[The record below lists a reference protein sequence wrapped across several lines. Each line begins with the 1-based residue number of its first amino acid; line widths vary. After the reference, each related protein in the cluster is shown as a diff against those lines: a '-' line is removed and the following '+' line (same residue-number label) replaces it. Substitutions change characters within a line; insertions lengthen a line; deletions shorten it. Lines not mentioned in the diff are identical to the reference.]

1 MGAKSQVNVNMEPR
15 TEPTVRA
22 DQDEINR
29 YYDMVE
35 GETAIAMFLEDY
47 KRLFPEEI
55 KSFLLDLRL
64 AVIEE
69 NDDDDDDDGKEQY
82 GLL

>member
-1 MGAKSQVNVNMEPR
+1 MNVNMEPR
-15 TEPTVRA
+15 TEPTVRE

-35 GETAIAMFLEDY
+35 GEAAIGMFLEDY

-64 AVIEE
+64 AVTEE
-69 NDDDDDDDGKEQY
+69 EDDDDP
-82 GLL
+82 